1 MNIDKKILVCG
12 IGALGGVL
20 SYRLIKEGYDC
31 HLVTHNDE
39 ITDAVMKNGLIV
51 DDKPLLLPSRSQVQ
65 TNLPMN
71 EEFDYIFLMMKTQAV
86 RNTVIQIKENNLLK
100 NSSLFITVQN
110 GDIFPYIADV
120 VPDQIISSLIGW
132 SARMINPGVYK
143 ITNIGRTIIGDRTH
157 KINLEEIYTILE
169 KGTPGQVVISRN
181 ILGVVWSKL
190 CISCAINAISGISGL
205 LIGEFPDYPNGS
217 DLYLAVYSE
226 TVDIANLQN
235 IKLEKIV
242 SDPYFLYVSKNTNFI
257 KRSIK
262 KFLLKK
268 GLKRNG
274 LVKTSTLQDIERGKL
289 TEIDYLNGYVSK
301 KGVELN
307 HPTPVNDTLTAMIK
321 SIEKGELKPSV
332 ENLVAIKV
340 R

>member
-1 MNIDKKILVCG
+1 MSMDKKILICG

-31 HLVTHNDE
+31 QLVTNNDK
-39 ITDAVMKNGLIV
+39 ITDTIKKNGLIV
-51 DDKPLLLPSRSQVQ
+51 DDEPLMLTPQSKVQ
-65 TNLPMN
+65 TSLPMN
-71 EEFDYIFLMMKTQAV
+71 EQYDYIFLMMKTQSV
-86 RNTVIQIKENNLLK
+86 RNTVIQIKEKNLLK

-110 GDIFPYIADV
+110 GDIFPYIADLI
-120 VPDQIISSLIGW
+120 PKQIVTTLIGW
-132 SARMINPGVYK
+132 SGRMIRPGVYK
-143 ITNIGRTIIGDRTH
+143 ITNIGRTVIGDRTNE
-157 KINLEEIYTILE
+157 INLDEILTLLE
-169 KGTPGQVVISRN
+169 KGTPGSVVISKN

-217 DLYLAVYSE
+217 DLYLGAYAEV
-226 TVDIANLQN
+226 VDLANLQH
-235 IKLEKIV
+235 IKLEEIV
-242 SDPYFLYVSKNTNFI
+242 GNPYKPYLSKNANFI
-257 KRSIK
+257 KRSLIK
-262 KFLLKK
+262 YFLKK

-274 LVKTSTLQDIERGKL
+274 LVKTSTLQDIERGKP

-307 HPTPVNDTLTAMIK
+307 HPTPINDKLTAMIK
-321 SIEKGELKPSV
+321 SIERGELKPDV
-332 ENLVAIKV
+332 ENLLIIKV